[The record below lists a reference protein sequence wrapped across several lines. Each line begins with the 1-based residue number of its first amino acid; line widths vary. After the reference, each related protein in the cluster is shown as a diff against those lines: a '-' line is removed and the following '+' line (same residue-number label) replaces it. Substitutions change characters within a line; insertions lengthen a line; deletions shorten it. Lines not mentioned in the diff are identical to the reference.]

1 MNDTIIKELKRL
13 GFEDI
18 ISLIF
23 IICSLINLFGNNNQ
37 KKYLITNNKQYEED
51 ANNLYIIGLIL
62 TFLIY
67 IYFFSRNVGMYNN
80 KDNPTNSDLVKV
92 IGSFLLIIGIL
103 CLLYFQINNDDN
115 FIGDVPI

>member
-1 MNDTIIKELKRL
+1 MNDTVISELKRL
-13 GFEDI
+13 SFEDI

-23 IICSLINLFGNNNQ
+23 IVCSILNLFGNNDQ
-37 KKYLITNNKQYEED
+37 KKYLITNDKSYEKN

-67 IYFFSRNVGMYNN
+67 IYFFSRNTRMYNN
-80 KDNPTNSDLVKV
+80 KDNPTEKDLIKV
-92 IGSFLLIIGIL
+92 VGSFLLIIGVL